1 MINRRGFT
9 LVELVVVIAVIA
21 ILATVATLGI
31 NQYLEDGR
39 DSKRSA
45 NVTTISEALEKYYDK
60 NGEYPSCNAMSGTA
74 NDLAGSVL
82 KGIDQSALVVPDAGS
97 DTTNSI
103 QCGTTLTPS
112 SPDFI
117 EYVGDGSPDCL
128 SNGGSCLSYIL
139 RYKQEASNTIAEV
152 ESRRTADFATSGKI
166 RNLNATTNGFN
177 GANLTWGAIQNATTY
192 VVQYATDN
200 AFTTNLTTQPAT
212 TTTNAAITG
221 LTAGTKYYFRVQP
234 YSGSKTTD
242 WSNVASTTTLNLGA
256 PTITT
261 TVNSTSQITTNWTT
275 ATNADANTRYTVQ
288 RATNSTFTAGL
299 ATFPNLNVT
308 SHVSTGLAV
317 GQTYYFRVQAQTIG
331 ATSDYSNTA
340 VAVTVPNPPTG
351 VTATANSA
359 TQITVSWTAAPGAS
373 GYTIR
378 YGTTTSANT
387 YSTTT
392 TGTSVAITANIFQ
405 GATQYFQVFSTAS
418 GVESAGSAIVNAQTP
433 INAPGGYNMDGS
445 NDGVAAYGSSPVN
458 CPSGTTANFYWNANG
473 SFWVQG
479 TQHRGVGYLL
489 SPGQGVTLQVA
500 TRCERDGVVSGWTW
514 SNNSYGYTRPGMN
527 LAMWLGPDGCFYGYC
542 GRQVNA
548 SWNNMCGTG
557 SPTIYAHQ
565 LSAYT
570 SWVADSP
577 TSDLISWKGA
587 SGAGVWVYYDNI
599 NIGCAAASGAIQ
611 VPSAYKCNGCS

>member
-21 ILATVATLGI
+21 ILATVATLGL
-31 NQYLEDGR
+31 NKYLEDGR
-39 DSKRSA
+39 DSRRSA

-60 NGEYPSCNAMSGTA
+60 NGEYPSCTAISGAAADVA
-74 NDLAGSVL
+74 NNVL
-82 KGIDQSALVVPDAGS
+82 SGIDQSALVVPNAGS
-97 DTTNSI
+97 GTTNSI
-103 QCGTTLTPS
+103 QCGTTLTAS
-112 SPDFI
+112 GTDFI

-128 SNGGSCLSYIL
+128 NNGSCLSYTL
-139 RYKQEASNTIAEV
+139 RYRKEAENTVAQV
-152 ESRRTADFATSGKI
+152 ESRRTTDFATSGLI

-177 GANLTWGAIQNATTY
+177 GANLTWATVQNATTY
-192 VVQYATDN
+192 TVQYATDDV
-200 AFTTNLTTQPAT
+200 FTTNLTTAPAAT
-212 TTTNAAITG
+212 TNSAAVTG
-221 LTAGTKYYFRVQP
+221 LTEGTEYYFRVQP
-234 YSGSKTTD
+234 NSGGQSTA
-242 WSNVASTTTLNLGA
+242 WSNVVSATTLDLGA
-256 PTITT
+256 PTITA
-261 TVNSTSQITTNWTT
+261 TVNSTSQITTNWT
-275 ATNADANTRYTVQ
+275 AAANADANTRYTLQ

-299 ATFPNLNVT
+299 ATFPSLNAT

-317 GQTYYFRVQAQTIG
+317 GQSYYFRVQAITTG
-331 ATSDYSNTA
+331 ATSNYSNTA
-340 VAVTVPNPPTG
+340 ASVTVPNPPTG

-359 TQITVSWTAAPGAS
+359 TQITVSWTAASGAS

-378 YGTTTSANT
+378 YGTTASANT

-392 TGTSVAITANIFQ
+392 TGTSIAITANIFQ

-418 GVESAGSAIVNAQTP
+418 GVEGAGSAIVNAQTS
-433 INAPGGYNMDGS
+433 INAPGAYSMSGS
-445 NDGVAAYGSSPVN
+445 NNGSAAFGSSPVN

-473 SFWVQG
+473 GFWVQG
-479 TQHRGVGYLL
+479 TQHRSVGYSL
-489 SPGQGVTLQVA
+489 SPGQGVTIQVA
-500 TRCERDGVVSGWTW
+500 TRCERGSVVSAWTW
-514 SNNSYGYTRPGMN
+514 SSNSYGYTRPGMN
-527 LAMWLGPDGCFYGYC
+527 LSMWLGADGCWGGFC

-565 LSAYT
+565 YSAYT

-577 TSDLISWKGA
+577 SNDLIAWKGA

-599 NIGCAAASGAIQ
+599 NIGCAATSGAIQ